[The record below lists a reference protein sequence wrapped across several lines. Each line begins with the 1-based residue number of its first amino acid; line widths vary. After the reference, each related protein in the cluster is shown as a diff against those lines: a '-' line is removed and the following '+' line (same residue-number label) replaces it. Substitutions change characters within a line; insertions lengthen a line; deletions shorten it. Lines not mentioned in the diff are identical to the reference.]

1 MQADATLRAVT
12 PDATTQPLQTAA
24 SDLPLATES
33 VEPAMLHGMATSS
46 PSASRPPRLWDGVLA
61 LGGGLRFLVSRR
73 DCWFAAAVPCVVVFL
88 IAVPLCWLAIA
99 RLGPGLA
106 DWLLPDAT
114 RWYAVGARAAVR
126 WGASALGAYLGLW
139 AALLLAPP
147 LSAPALE
154 HLVRAQETALGL
166 PPRPSRGVW
175 FELWC
180 GVEAQAGALLVAL
193 PVWLSL
199 WGLGLL
205 VPPLTPVLLPLQ
217 VFPLALGLAWSLLD
231 YPLTLRGV
239 RLRARARLL
248 LAQPGPI
255 LGFGA
260 AFALVT
266 VVPGAALLLLP
277 AGVVGATRLVVRLLP
292 EPPPA

>member
-1 MQADATLRAVT
+1 M
-12 PDATTQPLQTAA
+12 LQ
-24 SDLPLATES
+24 
-33 VEPAMLHGMATSS
+33 GMATSS
-46 PSASRPPRLWDGVLA
+46 SRTSRPPRLWDGVVA
-61 LGGGLRFLVSRR
+61 LGGGLRFLFSRR
-73 DCWFAAAVPCVVVFL
+73 DCWSWAAVPCVVVFL
-88 IAVPLCWLAIA
+88 IGVPLCWLAVA
-99 RLGPGLA
+99 RLGPALSE
-106 DWLLPDAT
+106 WVVPDST
-114 RWYAVGARAAVR
+114 GWYAVGARAAVR
-126 WGASALGAYLGLW
+126 WGAAALGAYLGLW

-154 HLVRAQETALGL
+154 HLVRAQEAALGL

-180 GVEAQAGALLVAL
+180 GVEAQAAAWLVAL
-193 PVWLSL
+193 PVWLLL

-205 VPPLTPVLLPLQ
+205 VPALAPLLLPLQ

-239 RLRARARLL
+239 RLRARSRLL
-248 LAQPGPI
+248 LAHPGPI

-266 VVPGAALLLLP
+266 LVPGGALLLLP

-292 EPPPA
+292 DETPAA

>member
-1 MQADATLRAVT
+1 ML
-12 PDATTQPLQTAA
+12 
-24 SDLPLATES
+24 LA
-33 VEPAMLHGMATSS
+33 MATSS
-46 PSASRPPRLWDGVLA
+46 FSASHPPRLWDGVVA

-106 DWLLPDAT
+106 EWLVPDPTA
-114 RWYAVGARAAVR
+114 WYAVGARAAVR
-126 WGASALGAYLGLW
+126 WGASALGAYLGLL

-154 HLVRAQETALGL
+154 HLVRAQEAALGL

-180 GVEAQAGALLVAL
+180 GVEAQAGAVLVAL
-193 PVWLSL
+193 PVWLLL
-199 WGLGLL
+199 WGMGLL
-205 VPPLTPVLLPLQ
+205 VPALAPVLMPLQ
-217 VFPLALGLAWSLLD
+217 AFPLALGLAWSLLD
-231 YPLTLRGV
+231 YPLTLRGI
-239 RLRARARLL
+239 RLRARSRLL
-248 LAQPGPI
+248 LAHPGPI

-266 VVPGAALLLLP
+266 VIPGGALALLP
-277 AGVVGATRLVVRLLP
+277 VGVVGATRLVVRLLP
-292 EPPPA
+292 EAAPAP